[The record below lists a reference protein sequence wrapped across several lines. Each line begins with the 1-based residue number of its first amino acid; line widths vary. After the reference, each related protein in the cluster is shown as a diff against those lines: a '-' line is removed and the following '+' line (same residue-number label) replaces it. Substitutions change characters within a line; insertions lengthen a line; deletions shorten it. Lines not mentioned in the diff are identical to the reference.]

1 MSNLFS
7 KFFVSFGLNKKN
19 KYLPA
24 PGETMQSGGIE
35 PFISKQGEVIY
46 SAKPYKT
53 LVTFDLQVNEPK
65 YSGEV
70 PDATIKFY
78 PLDNTK
84 F

>member
-1 MSNLFS
+1 MSNFFS
-7 KFFVSFGLNKKN
+7 KFFVSFGQSKKN

-24 PGETMQSGGIE
+24 PANGMQSAIME
-35 PFISKQGEVIY
+35 PFISNKGEVIY

-53 LVTFDLQVNEPK
+53 LATFELQVNEPK

-78 PLDNTK
+78 PLDTTK